1 MAYVPT
7 LKKKYQEEIIPALKK
22 EFDYFEIRTNLP
34 SSFNFLPTRVA
45 SPDLGSTNIRLEMCT
60 GASLSIIPPCGAA
73 ALGLVC
79 FFIMLTP
86 STIALSVLRITSST
100 RPFWPLLLPA
110 ITTTVSPK
118 KKYQEEIIPALKK
131 EYDYSSVMQVPK
143 LEKIILNQGVGAA
156 IADKKLIDVAQ
167 TEMTMIA
174 GQKAVQTLSKKD
186 ISNFKLRK
194 KMPIGV
200 RVTLRR
206 DQMYE
211 FLDRLISVALPRIRD
226 FQGIESKM
234 DGRGNYTLGVP
245 EQIIFPEIVLDKVSK
260 INGMNITFVT
270 SAQTDEEGF
279 ALLKELGLPFKNVKK
294 N

>member
-7 LKKKYQEEIIPALKK
+7 L
-22 EFDYFEIRTNLP
+22 
-34 SSFNFLPTRVA
+34 
-45 SPDLGSTNIRLEMCT
+45 
-60 GASLSIIPPCGAA
+60 
-73 ALGLVC
+73 
-79 FFIMLTP
+79 
-86 STIALSVLRITSST
+86 
-100 RPFWPLLLPA
+100 
-110 ITTTVSPK
+110 K

-211 FLDRLISVALPRIRD
+211 FLDRLIAVALPRIRD
-226 FQGIESKM
+226 FKGIESKM